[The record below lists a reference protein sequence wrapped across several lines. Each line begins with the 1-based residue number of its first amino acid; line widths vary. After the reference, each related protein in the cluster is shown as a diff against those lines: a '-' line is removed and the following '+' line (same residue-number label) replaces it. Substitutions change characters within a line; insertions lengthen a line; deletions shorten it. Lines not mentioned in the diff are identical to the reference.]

1 MSRMR
6 WLQMLAGRRAAAG
19 DGWRERLLERHGGGA
34 VEAADGSHHH
44 GIAASGAFKLPPGA
58 RACLDIAYGAD
69 PAQTYD
75 LYLPQRIEGA
85 PIFVMVHGGG
95 WSRGDKALWRSVRNK
110 VDCWVGRGYVLAS
123 LNYRMLPVTN
133 PVEQADDVAAALAH
147 LQAQGAASGADRSRT
162 LLVGHSSGAHLAA
175 LVAADPRIGAR
186 AGATPCVA
194 TIAIDSAAYDVAAI
208 MGGWHLGLYD
218 RAFGTDPGAW
228 RLASPLHRLEAGL
241 RAPMLA
247 VCSSRRSDSCRQAS
261 AFAAR
266 AAALGGA
273 QVTVLPVDLTHG
285 ELNDLLGAPGAYTD
299 AVLAFNRSIGLP

>member
-6 WLQMLAGRRAAAG
+6 WLQLLAGRGAG
-19 DGWRERLLERHGGGA
+19 DAWRERLAERLGGGA
-34 VEAADGSHHH
+34 GETDDASRRH
-44 GIAASGAFKLPPGA
+44 GIAAAGPFELPPGA
-58 RACLDIAYGAD
+58 RACLDLAYGAD

-75 LYLPQRIEGA
+75 LYLPQRIDGA

-110 VDCWVGRGYVLAS
+110 VGCWVGRGYVLAS
-123 LNYRMLPVTN
+123 LNYRMLPAAG

-147 LQAQGAASGADRSRT
+147 LQTQAAASGADRSRT

-208 MGGWHLGLYD
+208 MSGWHLGLYD
-218 RAFGTDPGAW
+218 RAFGADPHAW
-228 RLASPLHRLEAGL
+228 RLASPLHRLDAGL
-241 RAPMLA
+241 RAPLLA
-247 VCSSRRSDSCRQAS
+247 VCSSRRSDSCPQAS
-261 AFAAR
+261 VFAAS
-266 AAALGGA
+266 AADLGGA
-273 QVTVLPVDLTHG
+273 QVSVLPVDLTHG
-285 ELNDLLGAPGAYTD
+285 ELNDLLGAPGKYTD
-299 AVLAFNRSIGLP
+299 AVLAFIDAVGLP